1 MTRLKAFC
9 SLFWILATITGAVAA
24 AGEGSTRLFPFPV
37 VEVER
42 VIGRWFTS
50 SGYRTQ
56 RNELASGEVS
66 LSAKKDNEDWQ
77 IVLKPSSPLFTEVLA
92 RCAVSGIPDAA
103 RGEALWSLLD
113 RYAKGTRTEGAA
125 ADAPIPKAVRQQNEA
140 VICMENSHGSEP
152 IQLTGFVCDESG
164 LALSTAHDLKEHATL
179 TVIAGNGQR
188 YTGRTLRVD
197 YLRDLAVIQTNFRPP
212 VTISLARAR
221 LSLKQGEEIFA
232 VGCPQRSSGAVYVG
246 VVDSPPRLANA
257 MPLWQVSLKVL
268 PGSSGSPVF
277 DAEGNLVGVIK
288 GRYRGTDSVGFLIP
302 VSTVKEFLGR

>member
-1 MTRLKAFC
+1 MTKVKAFW
-9 SLFWILATITGAVAA
+9 SLLWILATVTATVAA
-24 AGEGSTRLFPFPV
+24 GSEGSTRFFPFPV

-42 VIGRWFTS
+42 VIDRWFTN

-56 RNELASGEVS
+56 RYELASGEVS
-66 LSAKKDNEDWQ
+66 VSARKDNEDWQ
-77 IVLKPSSPLFTEVLA
+77 LVLKPSSPLFTEVLA
-92 RCAVSGIPDAA
+92 RCTINGSPDAA
-103 RGEALWSLLD
+103 RGAALWSVLE
-113 RYAKGTRTEGAA
+113 RYTKGAGTDAA
-125 ADAPIPKAVRQQNEA
+125 ATDAQVPKAVWQQHEA
-140 VICMENSHGSEP
+140 VICMENSPGSEP

-188 YTGRTLRVD
+188 YTGRTLKVD

-212 VTISLARAR
+212 VTISLAKAR
-221 LSLKQGEEIFA
+221 LSLRRGEEIFA

-277 DAEGNLVGVIK
+277 DGEGNLVGVIK
-288 GRYRGTDSVGFLIP
+288 GRYRGTDSVGFFIP
-302 VSTVKEFLGR
+302 VSTLKEFLGR